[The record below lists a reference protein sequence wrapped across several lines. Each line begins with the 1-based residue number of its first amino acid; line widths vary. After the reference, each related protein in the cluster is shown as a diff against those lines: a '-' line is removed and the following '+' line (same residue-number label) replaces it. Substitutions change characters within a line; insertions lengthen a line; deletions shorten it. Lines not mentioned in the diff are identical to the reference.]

1 MPKASDVSLFK
12 RILVTTDFSD
22 VADRGVKL
30 ALELAAHHDADL
42 VLCHVV
48 ELATRATP
56 LYAHYAPVEQLTH
69 VEQERVHARQHKQLE
84 ALVPEAHRAR
94 TQIVLVQGQV
104 ADEILATADQHKIE
118 LIVIATH
125 GKTGL
130 LERFLGG
137 VAERVVRH
145 AKCPVL
151 VTR

>member
-1 MPKASDVSLFK
+1 MGLFK

-22 VADRGVKL
+22 VADRGVNF
-30 ALELAAHHDADL
+30 AFELAALHDADV

-56 LYAHYAPVEQLTH
+56 LYAHYAPVDQLTH
-69 VEQERVHARQHKQLE
+69 VEQERIHARQRKQME
-84 ALVPEAHRAR
+84 ALVPEVHRAR
-94 TQIVLVQGQV
+94 TEIALVQGPV
-104 ADEILATADQHKIE
+104 ADEILTLAEKKQAE
-118 LIVIATH
+118 LIVMATH

-151 VTR
+151 ITR